1 MLVRKGVLMDEPIDF
16 TGAYAGL
23 DVATDVIHELGVEAT
38 CCPHSLALGL

>member
-1 MLVRKGVLMDEPIDF
+1 
-16 TGAYAGL
+16 L